1 MKNAIVLLLPLIA
14 DESDCEGLSEDVLDR
29 CIGALFGILRFFIF
43 HFFSIISHKA
53 HNGVCLQV
61 VLDLAVHNCV

>member
-1 MKNAIVLLLPLIA
+1 MSQIATGCLRAFLIV
-14 DESDCEGLSEDVLDR
+14 
-29 CIGALFGILRFFIF
+29 ALVHYLVSYDFFIF

-61 VLDLAVHNCV
+61 VLDLAVHN